1 MSKSSRAILA
11 RGHAIRRYAWPAFF
25 VVLGALGAL
34 HILIRTARYGAAIS
48 GDSAVYISVA
58 ENLAAGQGLVD
69 FAGHGFRVWPPL
81 FPALL
86 ALLGFLG
93 LEGAEA
99 GRFISVAA
107 FALVLAL
114 SGLWLHRHLESRLL
128 AMASAGVL
136 LVSLPLNTFA
146 SYVRVEALLILLIV
160 GALMGMG
167 AFLRAPAG
175 LGRRGLI
182 LSAVCAALAPVT
194 HYAGIT
200 AIGAGG
206 LALFARRDW
215 PFLTRARY
223 AAVYGACAVLPLAL
237 VMTRNWLDAQTLLG
251 VRSNIATGQSLASS
265 VRQTITVLR
274 HWLTGEFNVGP
285 FLPAAMGGLVLG
297 AALCAFIARRRDMPP
312 PRGVLP
318 HPALPFGL
326 FVATYLPFIV
336 LAAPLAAGQ
345 PIDSRYLAPLYVP
358 GALVAASLMDG
369 FIHMRAAGRLAT
381 VKRFLTAG
389 LMLSLGVH
397 CALTA
402 LRNARLTATA
412 LASGYIGEN
421 YNTAF
426 WTDSA
431 TVAWMRT
438 HALTGHGMYDAPER
452 SPYRNQ
458 ARVVREW
465 DGYGR
470 YVYSNRASLTY
481 WITKMPSRQ
490 LGPDLASWWAGGV
503 GTGHVVWINSGA
515 YPGFSSQDLQLM
527 PGVETIAEF
536 PDGAIFRVTRGLPW
550 NAAALPVRRTRYL
563 EAQIR
568 QAGPRLLRAVY
579 DVHLNAEAVSFV
591 KTPCRPE
598 DTRAKFILHV
608 TPVDP
613 NDLSSARRAFG
624 FDNLGFRFAQ
634 NGLLHDDRCFV
645 RAVLP
650 PYAIARLGV
659 GQFLSSAQRDLWKED
674 IVLSPPRAAGQR

>member
-1 MSKSSRAILA
+1 MPKSNSAVA
-11 RGHAIRRYAWPAFF
+11 VRGHALRRYAWPALFAG
-25 VVLGALGAL
+25 LGALGAL
-34 HILIRTARYGAAIS
+34 HILIRTATYGAAIS

-81 FPALL
+81 FPLLL
-86 ALLGFLG
+86 AFIGFLG
-93 LEGAEA
+93 LEEAEA
-99 GRFISVAA
+99 GRFVSVAA
-107 FALVLAL
+107 FALVIAL
-114 SGLWLHRHLESRLL
+114 SGLWLHRHLQSRLL
-128 AMASAGVL
+128 ALACAGVL
-136 LVSLPLNTFA
+136 LTSLPLNTFA
-146 SYVRVEALLILLIV
+146 SYVRVEALLILLAV

-167 AFLRAPAG
+167 AFLRSPAG
-175 LGRRGLI
+175 QGRRDLI
-182 LSAVCAALAPVT
+182 LSAACAALAPVT

-200 AIGAGG
+200 VIGAGCLAWFGRRG
-206 LALFARRDW
+206 L

-223 AAVYGACAVLPLAL
+223 AAAYGACAALPLAC

-251 VRSNIATGQSLASS
+251 VRSNIATGQSWASS

-297 AALCAFIARRRDMPP
+297 AALCAFVARRRDASPQ
-312 PRGVLP
+312 RDVLP

-326 FVATYLPFIV
+326 FVATYLIFIV

-358 GALVAASLMDG
+358 GALVAASLLDSFM
-369 FIHMRAAGRLAT
+369 HMRATGRLAT
-381 VKRFLTAG
+381 VKRFLAAG
-389 LMLSLGVH
+389 LILSLCVH

-426 WTDSA
+426 WTNSE

-438 HALTGHGMYDAPER
+438 HALVGHGIYETPER
-452 SPYRNQ
+452 SPYQDQ
-458 ARVVREW
+458 ARIVRAW

-470 YVYSNRASLTY
+470 YIYSNRASLAY
-481 WITKMPSRQ
+481 WITKRPSRQ
-490 LGPDLASWWAGGV
+490 FASDLARWLAGGTN
-503 GTGHVVWINSGA
+503 TGHVVWVNSGA
-515 YPGFSSQDLQLM
+515 YPGFSPQDLLLM

-550 NAAALPVRRTRYL
+550 DATDLHARRTRHL
-563 EAQIR
+563 EEQIR
-568 QAGPRLLRAVY
+568 QAGPRLLRSFY

-591 KTPCRPE
+591 KAPCRPA
-598 DTRAKFILHV
+598 DTHAKFILHV

-613 NDLSSARRAFG
+613 NDLSPPRRPFG

-634 NGLLHDDRCFV
+634 NGILHDDRCFV

-650 PYAIARLGV
+650 TYAMARLGV
-659 GQFLSSAQRDLWKED
+659 GQFLSGEQRDLWKED
-674 IVLSPPRAAGQR
+674 VVLPPSRAAGQR